1 MTAEEEA
8 IKYIQDADNMG
19 IPLGFFVTAIS
30 KEDLQSKLDR
40 KQLSELEEANELGSF
55 LSDVADSMQTI
66 YENDHF
72 DNDLDDDLYNR
83 DML

>member
-1 MTAEEEA
+1 MKAEEA
-8 IKYIQDADNMG
+8 IKYIQETAKKG
-19 IPLGFFVTAIS
+19 EPFGFFVTAIS

-55 LSDVADSMQTI
+55 LSDVADSMQTT

-72 DNDLDDDLYNR
+72 DNDLDDELYNR